1 MLPVASRAPGLPGTV
16 RSMIKSPPNGNLSAH
31 GTDPSDSGA
40 PPPSDLVTSGAAAV
54 QVLASARVASD
65 SEIKSTVRATD
76 REARLRWMVDE
87 YIDFVARVLR
97 NAGTPAAEIDDDV
110 QRTFIAAA
118 RRLDDVRP
126 GAERSFLLQTALYV
140 AAHARR
146 TVTRRREVAAE
157 EAPEQVDTAL
167 TPEQLTDQ
175 KRARQMLDRV
185 LSEMDGDLRT
195 VFVLYEF
202 EELSMAEIADALSI
216 PRGTVASRLRRAR
229 SDFRDRVRALGG
241 MGRVGK

>member
-1 MLPVASRAPGLPGTV
+1 
-16 RSMIKSPPNGNLSAH
+16 MIKDQPGGNSA
-31 GTDPSDSGA
+31 GRTEGSDPGA
-40 PPPSDLVTSGAAAV
+40 PMSDIVMSSSGIA
-54 QVLASARVASD
+54 QVLPSSPAAPLE
-65 SEIKSTVRATD
+65 SEVKSTVRASD

-146 TVTRRREVAAE
+146 TVARRREVAAE
-157 EAPEQVDTAL
+157 EAPEQVDPTL

-185 LSEMDGDLRT
+185 LAEMDGDLRT

-229 SDFRDRVRALGG
+229 GDFRDRVRALNATKKSEP
-241 MGRVGK
+241 MS

>member
-1 MLPVASRAPGLPGTV
+1 MPELAMSGVVIAPGLES
-16 RSMIKSPPNGNLSAH
+16 RA
-31 GTDPSDSGA
+31 DPS
-40 PPPSDLVTSGAAAV
+40 LAV
-54 QVLASARVASD
+54 QSA
-65 SEIKSTVRATD
+65 VRATE
-76 REARLRWMVDE
+76 REGRLRWMVDE

-146 TVTRRREVAAE
+146 TVARRREVAAE
-157 EAPEQVDTAL
+157 EAPEQVDATH

-185 LSEMDGDLRT
+185 LAQMDSDLRT

-202 EELSMAEIADALSI
+202 EELSMAEIAEALGI

-229 SDFRDRVRALGG
+229 ADFRDRVRGFSRG
-241 MGRVGK
+241 KPGKVGS

>member
-1 MLPVASRAPGLPGTV
+1 MIKNAQPGNHSHGPEESEAGATPMSELVVSGSVIVQALPGSRPT
-16 RSMIKSPPNGNLSAH
+16 LE
-31 GTDPSDSGA
+31 T
-40 PPPSDLVTSGAAAV
+40 
-54 QVLASARVASD
+54 
-65 SEIKSTVRATD
+65 EIKSTVRVTD
-76 REARLRWMVDE
+76 REARLRWMVDQ

-146 TVTRRREVAAE
+146 TVARRREVAAE
-157 EAPEQVDTAL
+157 EAPEQIDGAL

-241 MGRVGK
+241 M

>member
-1 MLPVASRAPGLPGTV
+1 
-16 RSMIKSPPNGNLSAH
+16 MIKTEQLGNSPQGAEASPPEAAAVTEFGN
-31 GTDPSDSGA
+31 
-40 PPPSDLVTSGAAAV
+40 SGAAVA
-54 QVLASARVASD
+54 QVLPAQRPPFE

-146 TVTRRREVAAE
+146 TVARRREVAAE
-157 EAPEQVDTAL
+157 EAPEQVDTAQ

-175 KRARQMLDRV
+175 KRARQLLDRV
-185 LSEMDGDLRT
+185 LAEMDGDLRT

-229 SDFRDRVRALGG
+229 NDFRDRVRALVG
-241 MGRVGK
+241 MGGVSP

>member
-1 MLPVASRAPGLPGTV
+1 
-16 RSMIKSPPNGNLSAH
+16 MIKSPPHGNLSAER
-31 GTDPSDSGA
+31 TEPSSGSV
-40 PPPSDLVTSGAAAV
+40 PPASALVTSGHGDV
-54 QVLASARVASD
+54 QVLAEARSTSD
-65 SEIKSTVRATD
+65 AELKSTVRATD
-76 REARLRWMVDE
+76 RESRLRWMVDE

-146 TVTRRREVAAE
+146 TVARRREVAAE

-229 SDFRDRVRALGG
+229 GDFRDRVRAIGG